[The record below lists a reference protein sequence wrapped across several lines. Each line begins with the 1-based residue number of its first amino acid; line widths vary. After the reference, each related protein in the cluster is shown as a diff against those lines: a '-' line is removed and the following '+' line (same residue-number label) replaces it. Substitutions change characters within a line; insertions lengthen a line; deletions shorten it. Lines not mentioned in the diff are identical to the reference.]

1 MVFGL
6 NVIPWEVRDAFQRLN
21 VDIRFTGTYI
31 SEGRDDS
38 ELSDALGSSDAPSLR
53 YPNFAEYQQGT
64 NDPVSVVNPNSQKV
78 YFTGLTDVQQHGQYT
93 LSTALTWQAGEYVKF
108 NVGAAYTITQA
119 HFLTFDQACNPDFA
133 GDLSKAGP
141 CQTRRATSGEPVAS
155 GIPNPNYRKT
165 INDPGRR
172 FKVTDS
178 SDIDAWINATVMF

>member
-1 MVFGL
+1 M
-6 NVIPWEVRDAFQRLN
+6 
-21 VDIRFTGTYI
+21 
-31 SEGRDDS
+31 
-38 ELSDALGSSDAPSLR
+38 
-53 YPNFAEYQQGT
+53 
-64 NDPVSVVNPNSQKV
+64 
-78 YFTGLTDVQQHGQYT
+78 
-93 LSTALTWQAGEYVKF
+93 KF

-141 CQTRRATSGEPVAS
+141 CQTRSATTGEPVAS